1 MLKELRISNF
11 KIFDDEAVIQFRPIT
26 VLIGNNNAGKS
37 SVINFLLLLQQSL
50 GSQSKGFLESRGHQ
64 VDLGEFYSL
73 KNTMSSKRS
82 LKFSVQFQREEKP
95 GDVLSIYL
103 KSKGVVPDENNLVYE
118 LNGNIRY
125 DKSGVFRGK
134 ETGSRL
140 LSKNRVLFRHTEKI
154 TENSRFLEFPDLVR
168 EDQQLDQDTY
178 IETAVK
184 NYCYQIMAS
193 GFGNI
198 SCIASNKAV
207 LQRTFDSGEQ
217 YFSNYVGKTG
227 KFALHHLLEQ
237 YKDSSSFEFISR
249 HVEKILRIED
259 IEFVER
265 GELAQ
270 CEATNSVT
278 GSRSNIAEFGIGIHQ
293 CLPIIIQGSM
303 MYPQTTLVVEQPECM
318 VHPTAQLEMGSFFAK
333 LWNDKKI
340 CSIIETHSKN
350 ILLRLRRLVVHG
362 KLKPSDVSIV
372 FFDFVNDKCDIKNL
386 DIEPERGSVNG
397 LPMEFFAANVGE
409 SLKMGISRFDLLP
422 DSNV

>member
-11 KIFDDEAVIQFRPIT
+11 KIFDDEAVIHFRPIT

-50 GSQSKGFLESRGHQ
+50 GSQSRGILKSRGCQ

-82 LKFSVQFQREEKP
+82 LIFSVQCQREGKS
-95 GDVLSIYL
+95 GDVLNTYL
-103 KSKGVVPDENNLVYE
+103 KSKGIVPDQNNLVYE
-118 LNGNIRY
+118 LDGNIRY
-125 DKSGVFRGK
+125 NKSGVFRGK

-154 TENSRFLEFPDLVR
+154 TENRKFLEFPDLVM
-168 EDQQLDQDTY
+168 EDQQLDPDTY
-178 IETAVK
+178 IETVAK
-184 NYCYQIMAS
+184 NYCYQIIAS
-193 GFGNI
+193 EFGNI
-198 SCIASNKAV
+198 GYIASNKAV
-207 LQRTFDSGEQ
+207 LRRAFDSSEK
-217 YFSNYVGKTG
+217 YLSNYVGKTG

-237 YKDSSSFEFISR
+237 YKEGSSFEFISR
-249 HVEKILRIED
+249 YVEKILRIED

-270 CEATNSVT
+270 CEATNSIT
-278 GSRSNIAEFGIGIHQ
+278 SSRSNIAEFGIGIHQ

-303 MYPQTTLVVEQPECM
+303 MYPQTTLLVEQPECM

-333 LWNDKKI
+333 LWSDKKI

-362 KLKPSDVSIV
+362 ELNPNDVSIV
-372 FFDFVNDKCDIKNL
+372 YFDFVNDKCDVKNL

-409 SLKMGISRFDLLP
+409 SLKMGISRFGLLP